1 MRRFHHKISKAAD
14 SGYGA
19 VSVVMENNN
28 GKRSFKISYKKPDG
42 KSYAHEIAY
51 KYGIT
56 FEQLSKNS
64 DKIWKK
70 RHGQLSY
77 LNIRLTLNYPISRK
91 KQFREY

>member
-1 MRRFHHKISKAAD
+1 MLYAAD

-42 KSYAHEIAY
+42 KSYAHETAY

-64 DKIWKK
+64 DKIKK
-70 RHGQLSY
+70 LHV
-77 LNIRLTLNYPISRK
+77 
-91 KQFREY
+91 

>member
-1 MRRFHHKISKAAD
+1 MHELAENADKISEAAD

-64 DKIWKK
+64 DKIKK
-70 RHGQLSY
+70 LHV
-77 LNIRLTLNYPISRK
+77 
-91 KQFREY
+91 

>member
-1 MRRFHHKISKAAD
+1 MQAVQKRRQTCKSRKLCKRQSKISKAAD

-64 DKIWKK
+64 DKIKK
-70 RHGQLSY
+70 LHV
-77 LNIRLTLNYPISRK
+77 
-91 KQFREY
+91 

>member
-1 MRRFHHKISKAAD
+1 MHELAENADKISKAAD

-19 VSVVMENNN
+19 VSVVMENKN

-64 DKIWKK
+64 DKIKK
-70 RHGQLSY
+70 LHV
-77 LNIRLTLNYPISRK
+77 
-91 KQFREY
+91 

>member
-1 MRRFHHKISKAAD
+1 
-14 SGYGA
+14 
-19 VSVVMENNN
+19 MENNN

-64 DKIWKK
+64 DKIKK
-70 RHGQLSY
+70 L
-77 LNIRLTLNYPISRK
+77 LV
-91 KQFREY
+91 